1 MIGLLVLGMVIVWLA
16 AAIWIARRVTRLI
29 PANAR
34 WRPVASVGLFVGIFL
49 LPVAD
54 ELAMR
59 PWFIL
64 HCHEAATMKINAKA
78 IRGKAVI
85 VTVEP
90 LDGRLTGT
98 LLPVFYSHFQ
108 YRDSV
113 SGEVLAE
120 YETYSGGGGFLSRSV
135 GWNRPLTGSFHCA
148 PEERATAQQR
158 YGFTFLN

>member
-1 MIGLLVLGMVIVWLA
+1 MIGLLVLCMLIVWLA
-16 AAIWIARRVTRLI
+16 AAIWIGRRATRLI

-85 VTVEP
+85 VTVAP
-90 LDGRLTGT
+90 ADGWLGGT
-98 LLPVFYSHFQ
+98 LIPAYYSHFQ

-120 YETYSGGGGFLSRSV
+120 YETYFGNGGLLSRSV
-135 GWNRPLTGSFHCA
+135 GWNRPVTGSFSCA
-148 PEERATAQQR
+148 PDERETARER
-158 YGFTFLN
+158 YQFTIVN